1 MPVLSLHEAPAVL
14 WGDGLIRFAHSTYGI
29 VELSKEVKRHGVHD
43 VVHAA
48 LAVWRP
54 LFAPAEKVE
63 GALKVLGRP
72 LGYWQNEPYIMPR
85 DYHQIGPSARCPGKR
100 GSVGHAESAQSSR
113 EEVEGYSNVVA
124 LSDAATCRINCEQ
137 AFPPSITAPTFA
149 TAAAPAVATTG
160 TTSHAHLNGRGPCID
175 LEQFVPHRALVIRW
189 TLVFV
194 VDAQTIRHDQLHNG
208 AQRLKWIHHMSHERC
223 RGIKLVLPSTWLA
236 THISHA
242 RPRVWRPLA
251 RGRLPGFRPV
261 SVCLPPYENDYE
273 AIVRQSGPT
282 VRIPRGV
289 APSGE
294 PRRRRLGDF
303 GAPSL
308 HAPRLRSEPC
318 WQMYR

>member
-223 RGIKLVLPSTWLA
+223 RGIKLVLPGDNGIVTCCRSGRDGTCTVDRSAHCRNAARNAAHLALGLQLISA
-236 THISHA
+236 THAPECGDRWHEADSPGFGQSLYA
-242 RPRVWRPLA
+242 CPRMRMTTRPL
-251 RGRLPGFRPV
+251 
-261 SVCLPPYENDYE
+261 
-273 AIVRQSGPT
+273 
-282 VRIPRGV
+282 
-289 APSGE
+289 
-294 PRRRRLGDF
+294 
-303 GAPSL
+303 
-308 HAPRLRSEPC
+308 
-318 WQMYR
+318 